1 MGFVA
6 AAEAA
11 DETTLQSMLAD
22 DPGLRD
28 EHAGLIPRFAET
40 RNWTAIRVL
49 VNLGFEVDGVTS
61 DGATPLH
68 HAAAAG
74 ELAIAKL
81 LVEHGADP
89 NAREPEFGAQPAGW
103 AQYFKQR
110 ETQEYLESLA

>member
-1 MGFVA
+1 MEFVE

-11 DETTLQSMLAD
+11 DETRLKSMLAA

-28 EHAGLIPRFAET
+28 DHAGLIPRLAET
-40 RNWTAIRVL
+40 RNWTAIRL
-49 VNLGFEVDGVTS
+49 LADLGFEVNGVTS

-74 ELAIAKL
+74 DLLTAKV

-89 NAREPEFGAQPAGW
+89 KAREPEYGAQPAGW
-103 AQYFKQR
+103 AQYFNKR
-110 ETQEYLESLA
+110 ETQEYLESLV

>member
-1 MGFVA
+1 MTFVE

-11 DETTLQSMLAD
+11 DKTALQSMLAA

-28 EHAGLIPRFAET
+28 EHAGLVPRLAES
-40 RNWTAIRVL
+40 RNWTALRLL
-49 VNLGFEVDGVTS
+49 VSLGFDVNGVTS

-74 ELAIAKL
+74 ELATAKI

-89 NAREPEFGAQPAGW
+89 DAREPQFGAKAAGW
-103 AQYFKQR
+103 AQYFKKR